1 MEETQLEIFRYVSES
16 LDKEETFHILGFE
29 FLQRYNIVQ
38 LQNHLIAVR
47 ESIYKDPG
55 SSTSE
60 LKLLLRDYSMLQY
73 VNIAA
78 VTDLGGRSSNPGL

>member
-38 LQNHLIAVR
+38 LQNHLIAAR
-47 ESIYKDPG
+47 ESIYKDPASG
-55 SSTSE
+55 NSE
-60 LKLLLRDYSMLQY
+60 LKLLLRDYSTLKM
-73 VNIAA
+73 
-78 VTDLGGRSSNPGL
+78 